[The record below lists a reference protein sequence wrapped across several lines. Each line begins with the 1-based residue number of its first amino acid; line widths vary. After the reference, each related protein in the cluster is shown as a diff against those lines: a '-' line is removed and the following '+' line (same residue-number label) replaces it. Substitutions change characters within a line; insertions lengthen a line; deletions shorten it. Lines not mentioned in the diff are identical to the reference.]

1 MKIDKIILASDDNPN
16 YLDLWKY
23 VSKVCKLTLGV
34 TPVLFHITDEYSDFC
49 TDEYGIVKKIK
60 KHPNISTSFQA
71 QLYRLYGS
79 KFFWNETCLISDIDM
94 FIFNYEYFINQ
105 VTEYS
110 ESDFVI
116 YLSDAYDL
124 SRPETQ
130 EMWALNRVPMCYVLG
145 EGNTIS
151 SLIGNNCDFNEFL
164 ERVTNYNFGYEFPLF
179 HRDEIF
185 LGKCLL
191 RNFQNINLIKLSRN
205 IQNIN
210 QIPGRI
216 NRENFYDFE
225 YDLLYDKKFIDCHIP
240 SDWKNNIDRFEKIV
254 EVILTYN

>member
-71 QLYRLYGS
+71 QLYRLYGT

-151 SLIGNNCDFNEFL
+151 NLIGNNCDFNEFL

-185 LGKCLL
+185 LGNASEPGPGPKSTPAVIGSDGLL
-191 RNFQNINLIKLSRN
+191 DGSNNVPNAFPSGIAMFCALGAAAIGAPDCCSINAL
-205 IQNIN
+205 
-210 QIPGRI
+210 
-216 NRENFYDFE
+216 
-225 YDLLYDKKFIDCHIP
+225 P
-240 SDWKNNIDRFEKIV
+240 SPYFPPEI
-254 EVILTYN
+254 

>member
-1 MKIDKIILASDDNPN
+1 
-16 YLDLWKY
+16 
-23 VSKVCKLTLGV
+23 
-34 TPVLFHITDEYSDFC
+34 
-49 TDEYGIVKKIK
+49 
-60 KHPNISTSFQA
+60 
-71 QLYRLYGS
+71 
-79 KFFWNETCLISDIDM
+79 M

-145 EGNTIS
+145 KGNTIS
-151 SLIGNNCDFNEFL
+151 NLIGNNCDFNEFL
-164 ERVTNYNFGYEFPLF
+164 EWVTNYNFGYEFPLF

-210 QIPGRI
+210 
-216 NRENFYDFE
+216 
-225 YDLLYDKKFIDCHIP
+225 K
-240 SDWKNNIDRFEKIV
+240 
-254 EVILTYN
+254 